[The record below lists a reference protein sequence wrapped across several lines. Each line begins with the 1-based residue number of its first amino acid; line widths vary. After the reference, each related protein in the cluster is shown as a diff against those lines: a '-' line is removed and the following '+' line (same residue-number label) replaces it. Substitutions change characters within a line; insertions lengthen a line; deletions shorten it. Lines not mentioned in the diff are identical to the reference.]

1 MATLEVTNS
10 AGAVLATITHPLT
23 VRTTDRASAI
33 GEMACTLYVG
43 SPGAD
48 SLAPGAYLRWTE
60 GAYSFWGIVETLT
73 RAEQEDGSAILN
85 VTAADIARELVFSN
99 AGAIQ
104 FVAGSSPISVQA
116 ALDKLLGY
124 ITVGAWTLTAGA
136 DLASDTI
143 YFAADGASMWT
154 AMLSMADKLGAYL
167 VRGAGRTLT
176 MTRTFTSSGV
186 TARSVSGDRPANVAP
201 LFTLQNALD
210 GRETVAVIVPFTA
223 GNAAVRVGL
232 AQATAALPV
241 GFLSTDSAY
250 QLPDGIYQHWLGVE
264 NTAITGV
271 FGHSKRV
278 LQFPEISPL
287 SNSGPDITTAANALQ
302 AAAVQY
308 LRDHAAP
315 RRVLQLVIDDAPVI
329 VGPLQTLIVQHGDL
343 NGPFRVMEAT
353 HTWTPNASIRS
364 SLALNDSGGPA
375 ASGVGEAVRALEQ
388 ARAYA
393 AHAQLSA
400 NVYQMSYTKPV
411 DAQYGAEF
419 RFYFD
424 SGITQVLMAALDVK
438 MAPLESTVRAIGAA
452 AVKTNAYTY
461 AGHSHFLR
469 LAAHQHFM
477 GDHLHTYGIILPAH
491 VHSIP
496 LDAVN
501 TGDTRHVYV
510 DMTPVPK
517 RLKVDSLP
525 SAGTTVHSETV
536 STGSGAVGTGN
547 TSTVG
552 AAIATGTGLIVTSD
566 NANYTAATAGGF
578 THDHTVDFAV
588 TMEYGIFRDS
598 SVNTFAAAD
607 LEYKINS
614 GAWAALTGA
623 TALGDGWLRIPL
635 TNAIVDAVTFTPLA
649 KSNTVTLRAVV
660 ASAAE
665 ETYMV
670 GGSPSGTFS
679 RWNDAGVQQQQIT
692 GTAAQGLTLSPN
704 GWLYLLRKSTGLVE
718 VYAPNA
724 AGTLALY
731 DTWTLATNTF
741 NAIAVDARTGGKWLA
756 GDGGL
761 VYGFGLGQ
769 KTLGGSPNLTAI
781 AALGGNV
788 FVTGGTQIH
797 RVNTNV
803 SGWPVTSVTP
813 ASGAGQ
819 PIAVL
824 SDGRLVQVS
833 ANTAPFVLRVWAA
846 DLSASSNLTRS
857 DAGNVWTP
865 LSMAIAANLV
875 HVGCSDGRVRTYSLD
890 VAAGTAALV
899 WTSTGTPGATGY
911 PTATSLL
918 GVAAV
923 LSSKAAMIDAQLT
936 VRSVV
941 QAIVMN

>member
-1 MATLEVTNS
+1 
-10 AGAVLATITHPLT
+10 
-23 VRTTDRASAI
+23 
-33 GEMACTLYVG
+33 
-43 SPGAD
+43 
-48 SLAPGAYLRWTE
+48 
-60 GAYSFWGIVETLT
+60 
-73 RAEQEDGSAILN
+73 
-85 VTAADIARELVFSN
+85 
-99 AGAIQ
+99 
-104 FVAGSSPISVQA
+104 
-116 ALDKLLGY
+116 
-124 ITVGAWTLTAGA
+124 
-136 DLASDTI
+136 
-143 YFAADGASMWT
+143 
-154 AMLSMADKLGAYL
+154 
-167 VRGAGRTLT
+167 
-176 MTRTFTSSGV
+176 
-186 TARSVSGDRPANVAP
+186 
-201 LFTLQNALD
+201 
-210 GRETVAVIVPFTA
+210 
-223 GNAAVRVGL
+223 
-232 AQATAALPV
+232 
-241 GFLSTDSAY
+241 
-250 QLPDGIYQHWLGVE
+250 
-264 NTAITGV
+264 
-271 FGHSKRV
+271 
-278 LQFPEISPL
+278 
-287 SNSGPDITTAANALQ
+287 
-302 AAAVQY
+302 
-308 LRDHAAP
+308 
-315 RRVLQLVIDDAPVI
+315 
-329 VGPLQTLIVQHGDL
+329 
-343 NGPFRVMEAT
+343 
-353 HTWTPNASIRS
+353 
-364 SLALNDSGGPA
+364 
-375 ASGVGEAVRALEQ
+375 
-388 ARAYA
+388 
-393 AHAQLSA
+393 
-400 NVYQMSYTKPV
+400 
-411 DAQYGAEF
+411 
-419 RFYFD
+419 
-424 SGITQVLMAALDVK
+424 
-438 MAPLESTVRAIGAA
+438 
-452 AVKTNAYTY
+452 
-461 AGHSHFLR
+461 
-469 LAAHQHFM
+469 
-477 GDHLHTYGIILPAH
+477 
-491 VHSIP
+491 
-496 LDAVN
+496 
-501 TGDTRHVYV
+501 
-510 DMTPVPK
+510 
-517 RLKVDSLP
+517 
-525 SAGTTVHSETV
+525 
-536 STGSGAVGTGN
+536 VGTGN

-670 GGSPSGTFS
+670 GGSPAGTFS

-718 VYAPNA
+718 VYSPNA

-741 NAIAVDARTGGKWLA
+741 NAITVDARTGGKWLA

-824 SDGRLVQVS
+824 SDGRLLQIS

-846 DLSASSNLTRS
+846 DLSGSSNLTRS

-941 QAIVMN
+941 QAIVMS